1 MYNDNEGR
9 FSIRN
14 VVFQFLFVALF
25 IFILIWLFPLKSD
38 IQKWTTNSGN
48 SSNSI
53 VDLSMFYD
61 QIFNNNV
68 IAMKDA
74 AKSYYTDERLP
85 KNVGDKV
92 SMTLSEMLEAKIILP
107 FVDSKGKTCD
117 LMDSYV
123 EVTKES
129 NEYVLKV
136 NLKCSEQENYLLVY
150 MGCYTYCTTPICEK
164 NQTDVK
170 KPVIYD
176 SKTKTEVKEVAKKV
190 VNNITN
196 ITNNITNVTNNIT
209 NNNTT
214 NNITNNNTTNNNV
227 DIDINITDGGKVPPK
242 DPDPDPEP
250 KPPEKKDYEYEY
262 IKKTG
267 GHYSE
272 WGEWSNWAST
282 YPTPSDLIEVKY
294 RTLRRKI
301 LTGYNVVTKN
311 NLDKPIWGTK
321 KVAIAALDK
330 TVCKTYKKIT
340 TTSGGGSSTLGGWK
354 YVGIYPF
361 DHVPTNSDYVKYEYV
376 SSKTERDD
384 ICSKNACG
392 TGRDLLYRKYERV
405 VGSSGS
411 VSTSTE
417 YQCIETEKVREL
429 TIIDQPIITGYET
442 YTEKEPV
449 YDYEYDKQ
457 YSYRKRTWVDATVV
471 DRVWSTYNNTSLL
484 NNGYKYTGNYRQ
496 K

>member
-190 VNNITN
+190 INNITN

-214 NNITNNNTTNNNV
+214 NNNTTNNNV
-227 DIDINITDGGKVPPK
+227 DIDINITDGGKIPPK
-242 DPDPDPEP
+242 DPDPE
-250 KPPEKKDYEYEY
+250 PEKEYEYEY
-262 IKKTG
+262 IKETEG
-267 GHYSE
+267 SYTDWSE
-272 WGEWSNWAST
+272 WSAWALT
-282 YPTPSDLIEVKY
+282 YPTPSKTVDVKY
-294 RTLRRKI
+294 QKIKRTI
-301 LTGYNVVTKN
+301 LTGYNVTTYK
-311 NLDKPIWGTK
+311 DTSKPIWDTRE
-321 KVAIAALDK
+321 VAIG
-330 TVCKTYKKIT
+330 TTNEEVCSKYEATT
-340 TTSGGGSSTLGGWK
+340 TTSTTVGSISYGSWYDAGYVATNKTLYRTDVLDYEIIDGAERSIICSTQCSSGDLTLYKIKRRNVVSTGGGSS
-354 YVGIYPF
+354 
-361 DHVPTNSDYVKYEYV
+361 
-376 SSKTERDD
+376 SSTSYKCAEKKTVTKL
-384 ICSKNACG
+384 ILAQKNV
-392 TGRDLLYRKYERV
+392 V
-405 VGSSGS
+405 VGF
-411 VSTSTE
+411 
-417 YQCIETEKVREL
+417 
-429 TIIDQPIITGYET
+429 ET
-442 YTEKEPV
+442 YEKREPV
-449 YDYEYDKQ
+449 YRYEYETQ
-457 YSYRKRTWVDATVV
+457 YSYRTRKFNPGNSKV
-471 DRVWSTYNNTSLL
+471 VWSYYNNKTLL
-484 NNGYKYTGNYRQ
+484 DQGYSYTGNRRE